1 DQVVAVNGGQGR
13 RNNGNHASG
22 RAFMLGAEEARQDPN
37 NVTCIEPSDLVFSYE
52 IEIASEQLVEI
63 DKVIRGCKLKI
74 EGSLNTFTSGM
85 VLRVLGER
93 PKEKASHLMNAKE
106 QKQEE
111 MVVVRDFPEV
121 FPDDLSGLPP
131 SQEIEF
137 RIEMVPG
144 AIPVTKSPYRLAPSE
159 MEELSGQLKEL
170 QDTGFIQL
178 SSSPWESPILFVK
191 KKDGSFRMC
200 DVF

>member
-1 DQVVAVNGGQGR
+1 DNLSQ
-13 RNNGNHASG
+13 
-22 RAFMLGAEEARQDPN
+22 
-37 NVTCIEPSDLVFSYE
+37 
-52 IEIASEQLVEI
+52 
-63 DKVIRGCKLKI
+63 

-144 AIPVTKSPYRLAPSE
+144 AIP
-159 MEELSGQLKEL
+159 
-170 QDTGFIQL
+170 
-178 SSSPWESPILFVK
+178 

-200 DVF
+200 DVFQKL